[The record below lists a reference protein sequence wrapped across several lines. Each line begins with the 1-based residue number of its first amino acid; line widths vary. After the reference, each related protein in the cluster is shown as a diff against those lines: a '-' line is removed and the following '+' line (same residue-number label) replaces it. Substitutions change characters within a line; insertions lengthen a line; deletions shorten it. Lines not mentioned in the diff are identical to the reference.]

1 MTKISPL
8 LRTDSYKLSHVHLM
22 DQTVG
27 GKGIITKLL
36 SNFTSRGSRVPGVNH
51 TVHFG
56 LQAWLTELQED
67 FETGFFN
74 IPVEEAIA
82 DYRDGIDGFVDLT
95 DFDDTHIRKLHALG
109 YLPLEVK
116 GLYEGTLVPIRV
128 PSLTIENTHPDFAW
142 LVNYLETWLS
152 SAIWHP
158 STNATTAHTARR
170 LLDKYALE
178 TTGQTESVDWQF
190 HDFSFRGLSN
200 WQSAASLG
208 AAQLTSFKGSD
219 NVPAKAFVKN
229 NYPGVDNGLIAAS
242 VVATEHSIM
251 VLNGREGE
259 LETYRRLIEAN
270 PNGIL
275 SLVSDTYN
283 LWNVLTNFFPTLKE
297 EIMGRNG
304 KLVIRPDSGNPA
316 DIICGTMHLNS
327 ENLWEDSKKNHAYA
341 PNVERNSPEKGVIEI
356 LWEIFGGTVNEQ
368 GYKELHPSAGAI
380 YGDSINLEN
389 AKEIFERLKAKGFA
403 STNIVFGWGSF
414 LAAGSCAP
422 GVLITR
428 DTYGSAIKGTWA
440 EVNGEG
446 VNLLKDP
453 ITDSGLKKSATG
465 RLAVLSQMNGVPYL
479 VEKATPEQEAQSLLQ
494 TVWKNG
500 KFVRTQSFQNIRETL
515 KRSTEILERAGVL
528 SS

>member
-1 MTKISPL
+1 MPLTISPL

-36 SNFTSRGSRVPGVNH
+36 SNMTARGSRVEGVEH
-51 TVHFG
+51 TVFFG
-56 LQAWLTELQED
+56 LQAWLRELEID
-67 FETGFFN
+67 FRNNFFN
-74 IPVEEAIA
+74 REWKYVIEE
-82 DYRDGIDGFVDLT
+82 YLDGIEGFVDLE
-95 DFDDTHIRKLHALG
+95 DFDHTHIRNLYELG

-116 GLYEGTLVPIRV
+116 ALPEGTLVPMRV
-128 PSLTIENTHPDFAW
+128 PTLTIENTHEDFAW

-152 SAIWHP
+152 SAMWHP

-170 LLDKYALE
+170 MLDKHAME
-178 TTGQTESVDWQF
+178 TTGQTGSVDFQF

-219 NVPAKAFVKN
+219 NVVAKAFIKN
-229 NYPGVDNGLIAAS
+229 FYPGEDNGLIAAS

-259 LETYRRLIEAN
+259 LETYGRLIKAN

-283 LWNVLTNFFPTLKE
+283 LWNVMTNFFPALKE

-304 KLVIRPDSGNPA
+304 TLVIRPDSGNPA
-316 DIICGTMHLNS
+316 DIICGTNTKPGAVHTL
-327 ENLWEDSKKNHAYA
+327 EVKTIDKNPSYFGV
-341 PNVERNSPEKGVIEI
+341 VEL
-356 LWEIFGGTVNEQ
+356 LWEIFGGTVNEL
-368 GYKELHPSAGAI
+368 GFKVLDPHIGAI
-380 YGDSINLEN
+380 YGDSINIQN
-389 AKEIFERLKAKGFA
+389 AEEIILRLRSKGFA

-414 LAAGSCAP
+414 LAAGAVAP
-422 GVLITR
+422 GALVTR
-428 DTYGSAIKGTWA
+428 DTYGHAIKGTWA

-465 RLAVLSQMNGVPYL
+465 RLAVLNQMNGELYL
-479 VEKATPEQEAQSLLQ
+479 VEKATPEQEANSVLK
-494 TVWKNG
+494 TVWKDG

-515 KRSTEILERAGVL
+515 KRSTAILERAGVL
-528 SS
+528 V